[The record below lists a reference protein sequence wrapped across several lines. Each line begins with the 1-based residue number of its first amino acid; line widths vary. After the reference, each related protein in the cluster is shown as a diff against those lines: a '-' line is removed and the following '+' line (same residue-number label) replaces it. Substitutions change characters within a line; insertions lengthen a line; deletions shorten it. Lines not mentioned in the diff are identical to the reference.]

1 MISVLGNKGCNSWQG
16 KAKMSFCMTRCKLRE
31 ETTYGREFVILE
43 NGNKI
48 DSSKRALTPMIY
60 SESERY
66 NSNRICTYR

>member
-1 MISVLGNKGCNSWQG
+1 
-16 KAKMSFCMTRCKLRE
+16 MSFCMTRCKLRE